1 MSAPASWAAL
11 RAVQTV
17 LAGAMAV
24 GLGWLAV
31 LFVVGW
37 FQLPELPTPKVGALP
52 LPTLLA
58 IVGAAAG
65 LLIAT
70 LNRNLARR
78 GGRRRYRRTVAELSE
93 AAGRV
98 GDELIVAPVAAEL
111 VSIAELHRAVRRLQR
126 R

>member
-1 MSAPASWAAL
+1 
-11 RAVQTV
+11 V
-17 LAGAMAV
+17 LYVDGR
-24 GLGWLAV
+24 
-31 LFVVGW
+31 
-37 FQLPELPTPKVGALP
+37 FQLPEPPTPKVGVLA

-70 LNRNLARR
+70 LIRKLARR
-78 GGRRRYRRTVAELSE
+78 GARRRYRRTLGELSE

-98 GDELIVAPVAAEL
+98 GDELIVAPVTAEL
-111 VSIAELHRAVRRLQR
+111 AAVAGLHDAVRRLQR